1 VEQRT
6 GLNYQKVE
14 YNRRKM
20 DHPRP
25 KVVLE
30 KVVLVG
36 PQVALGKIVK
46 MTGLE

>member
-1 VEQRT
+1 VEQRI
-6 GLNYQKVE
+6 GLDYQKVE
-14 YNRRKM
+14 YNRRKT

-36 PQVALGKIVK
+36 PQVALGKTV
-46 MTGLE
+46 